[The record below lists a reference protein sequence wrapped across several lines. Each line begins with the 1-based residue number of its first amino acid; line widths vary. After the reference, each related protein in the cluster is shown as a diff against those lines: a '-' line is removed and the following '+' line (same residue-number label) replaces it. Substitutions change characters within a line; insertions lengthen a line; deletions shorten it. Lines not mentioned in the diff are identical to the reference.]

1 MASGLLFSFQSLTE
15 SDELECD
22 ELDTL
27 PLDEPHELDATATTS
42 SSPNDLPDV
51 EHGLHLHK
59 KKIKLGLLSS
69 HCETCSRGLPVRGC
83 PEALC

>member
-27 PLDEPHELDATATTS
+27 PLDEPDELDTAATHLIITLSRTS
-42 SSPNDLPDV
+42 EISLLQRGGAHLITLLPC
-51 EHGLHLHK
+51 K
-59 KKIKLGLLSS
+59 KWTHDYI
-69 HCETCSRGLPVRGC
+69 
-83 PEALC
+83 

>member
-27 PLDEPHELDATATTS
+27 LLDEPDELDTAATTGEKCVGS
-42 SSPNDLPDV
+42 CPPNYTAAMQRGGAPDYTAAMQ
-51 EHGLHLHK
+51 EMD
-59 KKIKLGLLSS
+59 S
-69 HCETCSRGLPVRGC
+69 
-83 PEALC
+83 

>member
-27 PLDEPHELDATATTS
+27 PLDEPDELDKFQ
-42 SSPNDLPDV
+42 LPAI
-51 EHGLHLHK
+51 GN
-59 KKIKLGLLSS
+59 
-69 HCETCSRGLPVRGC
+69 C
-83 PEALC
+83 AN